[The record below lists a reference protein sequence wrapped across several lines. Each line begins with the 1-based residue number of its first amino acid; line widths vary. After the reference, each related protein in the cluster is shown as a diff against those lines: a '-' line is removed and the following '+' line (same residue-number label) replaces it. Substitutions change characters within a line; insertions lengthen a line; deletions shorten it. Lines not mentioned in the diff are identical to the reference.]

1 MWCEFNHFKFTDRAI
16 GIYNFQYGVL
26 GNKKPICLHV
36 VGTPNLDWSE
46 ESKICF
52 WSMCNENLNAFYLQQ
67 NFSENLLTSSVS
79 TIEENDFLKFNIYVG
94 YKRFID
100 KF

>member
-1 MWCEFNHFKFTDRAI
+1 
-16 GIYNFQYGVL
+16 
-26 GNKKPICLHV
+26 
-36 VGTPNLDWSE
+36 
-46 ESKICF
+46 
-52 WSMCNENLNAFYLQQ
+52 MCNENLNAFYLQQ